1 MRIAYITAGAAG
13 MYCGSCLHD
22 NTLAAAL
29 MKLGEDVIL
38 IPMYTPLRTDEP
50 DVSINR
56 VFFGGINV
64 YLQEKLAPF
73 RHTPWWMDRLLD
85 NPALLNSLSGRAGS
99 VDPTKLGDLTV
110 SMLRGEAGNQRK
122 EVEKLVHWLLTD
134 IKPDIVHL
142 SNSMQLGMVR
152 TIRARGGL
160 PVVCQL
166 SGEDLFLEKLPPPH
180 YDQARELL
188 RERAAEVE
196 AFVAINSYYAD
207 FMAGYLA
214 VDRTRVHVIPHGLN
228 LEGHRQPALQS
239 ETHRQPPAPPGVQ
252 SGNTPPTRDIQINK
266 PRIGYLARICEDK
279 GLHLLVDACERLAQ
293 RTDLPPF
300 ELRAAGYLGEGDRP
314 YLEKLQSRASNG
326 PLAGRFKYVGELN
339 RAEKITFLQSVDV
352 FSTPTVYRESKG
364 LSALEAM
371 ANAVPV
377 VLPDHGSFTEMIADT
392 GGGLLHRPHNPA
404 DLAEKIAELLH
415 DPARAAQLG
424 ITGQIAVHGRYNAAA
439 MARQTI
445 DLYRQVIRASNAT
458 MLESTLWLCLMC
470 KCDFCDE
477 WMDLSQYD
485 EILDRDPSEWSRTVT
500 PIVESVGWTSTN
512 DGELCCPRCTMNS
525 ENA

>member
-29 MKLGEDVIL
+29 LDLGEDVIL
-38 IPMYTPLRTDEP
+38 IPTYTPLRTDEP

-64 YLQEKLAPF
+64 YLQEKLPPF

-134 IKPDIVHL
+134 IKPDVIHL

-152 TIRARGGL
+152 MIRERGGP

-180 YDQARELL
+180 YERARNLL
-188 RERAAEVE
+188 RERAADVD
-196 AFVAINSYYAD
+196 AFVAINLYYAE
-207 FMAGYLA
+207 FMADYLA
-214 VDRTRVHVIPHGLN
+214 VDRAKVHVIPHGLN
-228 LEGHRQPALQS
+228 LKG
-239 ETHRQPPAPPGVQ
+239 HRQPPAPPGDQPDAQ
-252 SGNTPPTRDIQINK
+252 SLALHSGTDR
-266 PRIGYLARICEDK
+266 PRIIGYLARICEDK
-279 GLHLLVDACERLAQ
+279 GLHLLVEACEQLAQ
-293 RTDLPPF
+293 RTDVPPF
-300 ELRAAGYLGEGDRP
+300 KLRAAGYLGEVDRP
-314 YLEKLQSRASNG
+314 YLEKLQSRASTG
-326 PLAGRFKYVGELN
+326 PLAGRFKYVGELD
-339 RAEKITFLQSVDV
+339 RRGKIEFLQSLDV

-364 LSALEAM
+364 LPALEAM

-392 GGGLLHRPHNPA
+392 GGGLLHHPVDPA
-404 DLAEKIAELLH
+404 DLAEKIAELLR
-415 DPARAAQLG
+415 DPARATQLG
-424 ITGQIAVHGRYNAAA
+424 LNGQLAIHDRYHAPA
-439 MARQTI
+439 MARQTV
-445 DLYRQVIRASNAT
+445 DLYRRVLRQ
-458 MLESTLWLCLMC
+458 
-470 KCDFCDE
+470 
-477 WMDLSQYD
+477 
-485 EILDRDPSEWSRTVT
+485 
-500 PIVESVGWTSTN
+500 
-512 DGELCCPRCTMNS
+512 
-525 ENA
+525 

>member
-29 MKLGEDVIL
+29 LELGEDVIL
-38 IPMYTPLRTDEP
+38 VPTYTPLRTDEP

-64 YLQEKLAPF
+64 YLQEKVPPF

-134 IKPDIVHL
+134 IKPDVVHL

-152 TIRARGGL
+152 MIRERGGP

-180 YDQARELL
+180 YERARELL
-188 RERAAEVE
+188 RERAAQVD
-196 AFVAINSYYAD
+196 AFVAINLYYAE
-207 FMAGYLA
+207 FMANYLA
-214 VDRTRVHVIPHGLN
+214 VDRSRVHVIPHGLK
-228 LEGHRQPALQS
+228 LTGHGRRSEKQPN
-239 ETHRQPPAPPGVQ
+239 QPKV
-252 SGNTPPTRDIQINK
+252 
-266 PRIGYLARICEDK
+266 IGYLARICEDK
-279 GLHLLVDACERLAQ
+279 GLHLLVDACEQLAGQ
-293 RTDLPPF
+293 TDLPPF
-300 ELRAAGYLGEGDRP
+300 ELHAAGYLGEGDRP
-314 YLEKLQSRASNG
+314 YLEKLQSRASAG
-326 PLAGRFKYVGELN
+326 PLAGRFKYVGELD
-339 RAEKITFLQSVDV
+339 RAEKIAFLQSLDI

-364 LSALEAM
+364 LPALEAM

-392 GGGLLHRPHNPA
+392 SGGLLHRPHDPA
-404 DLAEKIAELLH
+404 DLAERIAELLQ
-415 DPARAAQLG
+415 DPVRATQLG
-424 ITGQIAVHGRYNAAA
+424 LNGQLAIHDRYHAAA
-439 MARQTI
+439 MARQTA
-445 DLYRQVIRASNAT
+445 DLYR
-458 MLESTLWLCLMC
+458 
-470 KCDFCDE
+470 
-477 WMDLSQYD
+477 
-485 EILDRDPSEWSRTVT
+485 
-500 PIVESVGWTSTN
+500 SV
-512 DGELCCPRCTMNS
+512 LQR
-525 ENA
+525 